1 MHLKIKITLF
11 SCTICTNENNAT
23 QEQTAQIGNLFITEI
38 QEQTRIKEA
47 NNDKNDCTAA
57 FNCGCIIF

>member
-1 MHLKIKITLF
+1 MKIKSFIQLY
-11 SCTICTNENNAT
+11 SLYKREQHNT
-23 QEQTAQIGNLFITEI
+23 QEQTAQIDNLFNTEI
-38 QEQTRIKEA
+38 QEQTGIKEA